1 MQPGK
6 GQEGCTVVAGGR
18 IGNSDDSESTDGI
31 NSSYRQSLNL
41 GGLTVPGRA
50 LGTAHPAF
58 LSEDGKAA
66 LGTRF

>member
-1 MQPGK
+1 MTARDTYSRGK
-6 GQEGCTVVAGGR
+6 VKQLQTEF
-18 IGNSDDSESTDGI
+18 D
-31 NSSYRQSLNL
+31 L

-58 LSEDGKAA
+58 LSEDGKAV

>member
-1 MQPGK
+1 MILRAQM
-6 GQEGCTVVAGGR
+6 V
-18 IGNSDDSESTDGI
+18 STAATEFD
-31 NSSYRQSLNL
+31 L